1 MLWGWWAAKESH
13 AVQERS
19 SPDAALAP
27 MTSAAAENVL
37 DDTLDGCGDQEGR
50 VVPAETVPPPG
61 DCSRAMRHL
70 HAVVGALAARMGAL
84 ESRFSLAATSLSG
97 LTALQAAV
105 EHDNFVEGRS
115 LAACARSSLMDKLHA
130 CPPKPRASSGRTQ
143 ADQSK
148 VRVEVVC
155 SLSAMEQMIDLGKLV
170 HTTKR
175 HPLPGRQALR
185 VELSGFNALA
195 DAIMMTP
202 SMRADAQAR
211 TFRRGAETRLVIEHV
226 KTDEGRTIYVLER
239 LLRSSEVR
247 VASRASEAFDGRLK
261 RYTSSAEVKVVKAD
275 EVPGLPESYPA
286 SMTWTEGRHGVA
298 STVGGH
304 RTSVGK
310 LVFSVPVSIALGKA
324 ADLVALLNE

>member
-1 MLWGWWAAKESH
+1 MVWGWWAAKDRHAGKES
-13 AVQERS
+13 S
-19 SPDAALAP
+19 STDAGLAP
-27 MTSAAAENVL
+27 VTAAADDRVVH
-37 DDTLDGCGDQEGR
+37 DTLDGCGGQEEE
-50 VVPAETVPPPG
+50 VVPSGIVPPPV
-61 DCSRAMRHL
+61 DSSRAVRHV
-70 HAVVGALAARMGAL
+70 HAVVGALGARMGAL
-84 ESRFSLAATSLSG
+84 ESRFSLAASSLSG

-105 EHDNFVEGRS
+105 EHDNFIEGRS

-155 SLSAMEQMIDLGKLV
+155 SLSAMEQMINLGKLV

-175 HPLPGRQALR
+175 HPVPGRQALK

-202 SMRADAQAR
+202 SMRAEAQAR
-211 TFRRGAETRLVIEHV
+211 TFRRGTETRVVIEHV

-239 LLRSSEVR
+239 LRGSSEVR
-247 VASRASEAFDGRLK
+247 IASRASEAFDGRLK
-261 RYTSSAEVKVVKAD
+261 RYTSSAEVKVVKAE

-304 RTSVGK
+304 GTSVGR
-310 LVFSVPVSIALGKA
+310 LVFSVPVSVALGKA
-324 ADLVALLNE
+324 VDLVALLNE